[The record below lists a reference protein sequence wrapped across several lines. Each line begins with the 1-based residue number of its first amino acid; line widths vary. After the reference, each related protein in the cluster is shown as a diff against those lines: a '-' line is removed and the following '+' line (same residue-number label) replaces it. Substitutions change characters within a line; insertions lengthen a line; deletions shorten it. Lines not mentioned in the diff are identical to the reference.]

1 MTDRDLEEYRALR
14 ATIRERG
21 TARAWIVVFGLMGW
35 AALTL
40 AAAVAGVPPALTLM
54 PLLVL
59 AATFEAVFSL
69 HIGVER
75 IGRYLQVFHE
85 GHSEDPPAPDH
96 AAATGWE
103 GIAMAFGRPS
113 RGTRTDP
120 LFTVCFAI
128 AGVLNFTPAL
138 LAGLVPVEAIAIGT
152 AHLVFIAR
160 LAVAYRGSTAQRAA
174 DLARFEQLK
183 RTPG

>member
-1 MTDRDLEEYRALR
+1 MTDRDLEEYSALR

-21 TARAWIVVFGLMGW
+21 TARVWIVVVGLTGW
-35 AALTL
+35 AALSL
-40 AAAVAGVPPALTLM
+40 AAAVTGVAPALTLV
-54 PLLVL
+54 PLVLL

-85 GHSEDPPAPDH
+85 GRPEDAPAPGH
-96 AAATGWE
+96 AARTGWE
-103 GIAMAFGRPS
+103 GIAMTFGPPL

-128 AGVLNFTPAL
+128 AAVLNFTPTL
-138 LAGLVPVEAIAIGT
+138 LAGPVPVEAIVIGA

-160 LAVAYRGSTAQRAA
+160 LAVARRASTTQRAA
-174 DLARFEQLK
+174 DLARFEQMK
-183 RTPG
+183 RTR